1 MTDTRF
7 ETKFDGPGL
16 ASALAWFCPP
26 ARWDA
31 GKGVLLVETDP
42 ATDFWRKTHYGFE
55 ADNGHFLY
63 AVMTGDFVLST
74 RVRFQPA
81 HQYDQAGLMVR
92 LSPDCW
98 IKTSV
103 EYEGPHEASKLGVV
117 VTNLGYSD
125 WSTQDFR
132 SEENEIELRI
142 RRSGSDYL
150 VEFFDTRQGQWSQLR
165 MTHLHAPPDAPVQC
179 GLYACSPKEAGLRA
193 EFAYLRID
201 VA

>member
-1 MTDTRF
+1 MKDSPL
-7 ETKFDGPGL
+7 ETKFDDLQLPP
-16 ASALAWFCPP
+16 ALAWFSPP
-26 ARWDA
+26 AHWFA
-31 GKGVLLVETDP
+31 GAGALVIETDP

-63 AVMTGDFVLST
+63 AEVTGDFVLST
-74 RVRFQPA
+74 QARFHPA

-92 LSPDCW
+92 ISPECW

-103 EYEGPHEASKLGVV
+103 EYESPHEASKLGVV

-132 SEENEIELRI
+132 AGENEIELRI

-150 VEFFDTRQGQWSQLR
+150 VEFFDTAHGQWSQLR

-179 GLYACSPKEAGLRA
+179 GLYACSPKEGGLRA
-193 EFAYLRID
+193 EFSYLRIE
-201 VA
+201 AA